1 MLRLIFFLFLVI
13 GNMHCKNQKEKTE
26 VNKSSTPVTVCGAQT
41 SDALWYKTEQVAPIF
56 EGLGNL
62 HYAIT
67 TNNPL
72 IQQYFDQGLKL
83 SYAFNHAEAARS
95 FDYASRL
102 DSSCAM
108 CHWGFAYV
116 LGPNYNAGMEPDNY
130 ERAFNAIQKAI
141 KWSGQCT
148 EKEKQLIMT
157 LSTRYVKDPVEN
169 RSPLD
174 SAYSAGM
181 KKLHQ
186 LYPEDPEIAA
196 LYAESVMDLHPW
208 DLWDKQGQPKP
219 WTPEIVSIV
228 ERLLKQYPEHPG
240 LHHFYIHAVEASF
253 HPERGLASARKFD
266 QGMVPG
272 AGHLVHM
279 SSHIYIRTGDY
290 HEGSIANINAVK
302 IDSQYVS
309 SCHAQGVYPLAYYP
323 HNYHFLAATATLEG
337 KKSWA
342 LTASEKMSEH
352 IDRDLMKDPA
362 WATLQHY
369 YLIPYFVL
377 VKFGDW
383 DSILS
388 RPEPAI
394 DLPYV
399 QAIRHYATG
408 MAYLNQ
414 KNIPAARE
422 ALTRLDS
429 IKRDTTLKELTIW
442 AINSIAD
449 IVSIAAKVLQAEIL
463 AVESSF
469 DQSIQLLREAVAL
482 EDQLAYNEPP
492 DWFFSVRH
500 HLGAVLIEAGKN
512 EEAIKTYSEDLM
524 WLPKNGWAQHGL
536 KTAYQNINDQKSLT
550 AIEKDILQSWKYAEI
565 VLRSSRVF

>member
-1 MLRLIFFLFLVI
+1 M
-13 GNMHCKNQKEKTE
+13 Q
-26 VNKSSTPVTVCGAQT
+26 VNIANAPVTVCAPQT
-41 SDALWYKTEQVAPIF
+41 TDTRWYETQQAAPLF
-56 EGLGNL
+56 DGLGNL
-62 HYAIT
+62 HYTIST
-67 TNNPL
+67 SNPL

-95 FDYASRL
+95 FYYASRL
-102 DSSCAM
+102 DSTCAM
-108 CHWGFAYV
+108 CYWGYSYV

-130 ERAFNAIQKAI
+130 ERAFDAIQKAI
-141 KWSGQCT
+141 KWSGKSSD
-148 EKEKQLIMT
+148 KEKQLILT
-157 LSTRYVKDPVEN
+157 LATRYVKDPVEN
-169 RSPLD
+169 RFPLD
-174 SAYSAGM
+174 SAYSAAM

-186 LYPEDPEIAA
+186 QYPEDPEIAA
-196 LYAESVMDLHPW
+196 LYVESVMDLHPW

-219 WTPEIVSIV
+219 WTHEIVSII
-228 ERLLKQYPEHPG
+228 ERLIKKHPNHPG
-240 LHHFYIHAVEASF
+240 FHHFYIHAVEASF
-253 HPERGLASARKFD
+253 QPEKGLESARKFD

-279 SSHIYIRTGDY
+279 PSHIYIRTGDY

-302 IDSQYVS
+302 IDSQYIS

-342 LTASEKMSEH
+342 LTASEKMSAH
-352 IDRDLMKDPA
+352 IDQELMKDPA

-369 YLIPYFVL
+369 YLIPYFVR

-394 DLPYV
+394 SLPYV
-399 QAIRHYATG
+399 QAIRHYARG
-408 MAYLNQ
+408 MAFLNQ
-414 KNIPAARE
+414 KNISASRAE
-422 ALTRLDS
+422 WAQLDS
-429 IKRDTTLKELTIW
+429 IAGDTTLKDLTIW

-449 IVSIAAKVLQAEIL
+449 IVSLATKVLHAEIL
-463 AVESSF
+463 AKESSF
-469 DQSIQLLREAVAL
+469 DQSIRLLREAVAL

-512 EEAIKTYSEDLM
+512 EEAIKTYQEDLVR
-524 WLPKNGWAQHGL
+524 LPKNGWAHHGL
-536 KTAYQNINDQKSLT
+536 KTAYQNIQDIKAVSE
-550 AIEKDILQSWKYAEI
+550 IDKDLLQSWKHAE
-565 VLRSSRVF
+565 VQLSASRIDLQVN